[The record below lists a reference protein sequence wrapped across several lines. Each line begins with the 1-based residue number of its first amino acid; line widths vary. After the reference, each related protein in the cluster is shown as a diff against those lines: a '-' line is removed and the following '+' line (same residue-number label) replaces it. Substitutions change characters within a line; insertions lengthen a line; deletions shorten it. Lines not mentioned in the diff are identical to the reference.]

1 MGVGALN
8 PPTLMDIML
17 SDGSGWSELKN
28 EIEFNHPPYESKVLL
43 SGGVGDLNS
52 PNLMDIML
60 SDGSG
65 WSEPPTLMDI
75 MLSDGSGWSESPNP
89 NVYHVEWY
97 K

>member
-17 SDGSGWSELKN
+17 SDGSGWSELIN
-28 EIEFNHPPYESKVLL
+28 GIEFNHPPTNPKFCWVV
-43 SGGVGDLNS
+43 GVGDLNS
-52 PNLMDIML
+52 
-60 SDGSG
+60 
-65 WSEPPTLMDI
+65 PTLMDI